1 MYEQLAILIG
11 LAIMLLA
18 ILLIGSLRVNVGF
31 TYSGILLVR
40 REGFKFHNIFSSL
53 YSAGL
58 IFYIMVWPMVSDFT
72 ERTIFNTVYIY
83 IFFLIVFFLLIINL
97 YLITTVLNLMHF
109 SKPYHDYLV
118 VFGAGLDG
126 RRVTALLASRVNKAI
141 ELYRK
146 NPGIKLI
153 MTGCQGEV
161 KWLLKHQR

>member
-1 MYEQLAILIG
+1 
-11 LAIMLLA
+11 
-18 ILLIGSLRVNVGF
+18 
-31 TYSGILLVR
+31 
-40 REGFKFHNIFSSL
+40 
-53 YSAGL
+53 
-58 IFYIMVWPMVSDFT
+58 MVSDFT

-97 YLITTVLNLMHF
+97 YLIRTVLNLMHF

-161 KWLLKHQR
+161 KWLLKHQ